1 MKKLL
6 NKSVG
11 LALALLL
18 FVSLLIVGISK
29 IDFSRLTVKAEYSRD
44 YSELT
49 DKELDE
55 LSYRA
60 TPGDET
66 PQITVFTHGLGCD
79 PSYWSHRVTTEE
91 NGKEKWIFGYQSYS
105 MVERLRQRIGED
117 KTTVMTASVG
127 FGKKAVEWANTKKT
141 RDEAK
146 SKHVSDENDYIG
158 IENPAASLRS
168 EYHNFDKLDNDR
180 QINLYG
186 CNTRKGIGYDYKTRD
201 DEDSVKHSLQA
212 SDVNKHIIIVFES
225 IEPEIS
231 DEKTIAQSND
241 YVYAQLEY
249 ILDSLSYQYC
259 QLTGELPTYNLIG
272 HSRGGI
278 TNLQYAM
285 AHPNNVASIYSMG
298 TPYSGSTFG
307 STTFNGNH
315 ILLSLAGYNKDTEY
329 IASEKY
335 PDTINYNPGV
345 LDILDEELNDSYKNY
360 WNKNYSQYYSHITF
374 RPIGTYVTLEFFLQ
388 VILEFLEGKVNV
400 ETGWGIFDDISEDI
414 KNEIV
419 YFCKEFLDGKEYI
432 EGIFLKYLGSG
443 INLLKIEILEGL
455 FRVCGK
461 DDFADICRN
470 IKNETVLY
478 PHIGIIREGSWVIKD
493 DLFIDLDSQ
502 IAKGYE
508 GAEVVVKLM
517 NVLDGKNA
525 DDRKCT
531 NNVGVAHNLETQNSD
546 IVDYVVNSLNFGI
559 IEKFSYEKVEGGYCI
574 KNLNI
579 EQNGTLIIPESYN
592 GQAVVAIDRLSRD
605 INIGGTESYH
615 SGITEIIIP
624 KTVKEISGY
633 AFYGMN
639 NLKTVSIDSGSILE
653 SIGEGAFMNCKSLA
667 AITLPKGVNKIGT
680 GAFAGCSSLTSFL
693 IGANV
698 SQIGANAF
706 FNCDKL
712 TAINVA
718 TGNTNYSSQDGVL
731 FDYNKTQ
738 LLQYPYGKAGSSYT
752 VPASVS
758 EIGEWAFF
766 GNKTLTTINLN
777 QVNFVRKYAF
787 CGCTNLAAITGSKV
801 KFAEENIAFG
811 TSWLDNAD
819 GDMVVLGKVL
829 LEYRGSA
836 KSVNLQGIASIA
848 PFAFSENTTLEKIT
862 IDNELINIGQNAF
875 YQCENLKD
883 IYLNNTSQMV
893 FIGTNSFGSS
903 NEERTIYVPHNL
915 YTEYRDNEFWKQYAD
930 KVTVH
935 QTQILFNSNGGN
947 NCEDIHIGYFEYISE
962 LPVPQKDGYVF
973 LGWYDNAGLEGNRIE
988 EGLLWESL
996 EDTIT
1001 LYAKY
1006 RQKSTVV
1013 YSINY
1018 HPNGGTV
1025 ADDATH
1031 TYTSDD
1037 EVILSEAT
1045 KKNYIF
1051 KGWYYDE
1058 ALKISAGNGWGS
1070 GEKGNKDLYAKW
1082 EGIQVKVTVNQKD
1095 TVYIEYGSR
1104 GYLPKYSGNVEK
1116 GYEYIGWAESKSPT
1130 VRLTDEN
1137 GRLLSAWNRAEDTN
1151 LTLVPMFNPITY
1163 TITFI
1168 LPDEVEEPGNPDTYT
1183 IETATFTLKSPT
1195 RNGYIFDGWY
1205 ENGKEI
1211 SSITKGSTGNKTIE
1225 SRWNKLYT
1233 ISFYANGGRA
1243 CNSITGTYGEKINLP
1258 YSYRTGCTGKWSD
1271 GYAFGASYT
1280 IVGDKTFSAIW
1291 KSNQY
1296 KIYFTIF
1303 GKVVRTGTYTYFDDG
1318 TAILWEQPYSYVP
1331 EAPSSWYT
1339 FDGWYK
1345 KSTFTSRVTEVIKG
1359 ETGDRTV
1366 YGRWK
1371 YNRPGTFT
1379 ITDDGVFKQSSDW
1392 INLKEITGYT
1402 LSELKAQGYKSITFN
1417 GELTVW
1423 QKDDGYKYM
1432 QIYDGTGSNAKRIHE
1447 WWIDHR
1453 DGKTKKVWQLN
1464 NDGSLTINLD
1474 ALTNDT
1480 LCFRYTASGA
1490 FSDTWYNSNCMIT
1503 VKSLNK

>member
-6 NKSVG
+6 NKSIGLG
-11 LALALLL
+11 LAIFL
-18 FVSLLIVGISK
+18 FVSLLLVGISK
-29 IDFSRLTVKAEYSRD
+29 IDFSLLAAKAEYSRD

-49 DKELDE
+49 DEELDR
-55 LSYRA
+55 LSFRSEISN
-60 TPGDET
+60 DT
-66 PQITVFTHGLGCD
+66 PQITVFTHGFGST
-79 PSYWSHRVTTEE
+79 PSHWTSDDNYNFAYEE
-91 NGKEKWIFGYQSYS
+91 AS
-105 MVERLRQRIGED
+105 MVEQLCRKLDGED
-117 KTTVMTASVG
+117 GEESHAVVFKAKVEYLGTDPWDEKTYSL
-127 FGKKAVEWANTKKT
+127 E
-141 RDEAK
+141 EAT
-146 SKHVSDENDYIG
+146 SKFVSDTNPMYPDVENNAG
-158 IENPAASLRS
+158 AASLRNNYNNVAKA
-168 EYHNFDKLDNDR
+168 EDYDTAEEREDLTDRRFLRLWYCNPKNGYNCGQEDQRDKL
-180 QINLYG
+180 
-186 CNTRKGIGYDYKTRD
+186 T
-201 DEDSVKHSLQA
+201 A
-212 SDVNKHIIIVFES
+212 ADVSRHIIVIFES
-225 IEPEIS
+225 AYS
-231 DEKTIAQSND
+231 SMSND
-241 YVYAQLEY
+241 FVYGELEY
-249 ILDSLSYQYC
+249 ILDVLSYQYC
-259 QLTGELPTYNLIG
+259 QLTEKLPTYNLIG
-272 HSRGGI
+272 HSRGGM
-278 TNLQYAM
+278 TNLQYALG
-285 AHPNNVASIYSMG
+285 HPYNVASLYSMG
-298 TPYSGSTFG
+298 TPYNGSAFG
-307 STTFNGNH
+307 GAAIGDSHPF
-315 ILLSLAGYNKDTEY
+315 LSLVGYTRSHTYTDAKDY
-329 IASEKY
+329 V
-335 PDTINYNPGV
+335 PGI
-345 LDILDEELNDSYKNY
+345 LDILNSELNESYKSY
-360 WNKNYSQYYSHITF
+360 WNDHYSEYSHIAF
-374 RPIGTYVTLEFFLQ
+374 KPIGSYVTLGFILQALVEF
-388 VILEFLEGKVNV
+388 IPNDKLETLVRGFALWG
-400 ETGWGIFDDISEDI
+400 ETEWGIYNRRNMKLFLRRRVAILIDIIKDIVKEILGTPDNPWIQILDNVRTQEIPYPHLGVSYDLNFSYADDI
-414 KNEIV
+414 
-419 YFCKEFLDGKEYI
+419 
-432 EGIFLKYLGSG
+432 
-443 INLLKIEILEGL
+443 
-455 FRVCGK
+455 
-461 DDFADICRN
+461 
-470 IKNETVLY
+470 
-478 PHIGIIREGSWVIKD
+478 
-493 DLFIDLDSQ
+493 FIDLNSQVAEGYTGRQVKVRLMDSIDQ
-502 IAKGYE
+502 MAGK
-508 GAEVVVKLM
+508 K
-517 NVLDGKNA
+517 NVDQP
-525 DDRKCT
+525 
-531 NNVGVAHNLETQNSD
+531 GVAHNLETHNPY
-546 IVDYVVNSLNFGI
+546 IVDYVVNDLSAGQGKAQPYDI
-559 IEKFSYEKVEGGYCI
+559 RYVEGGCI
-574 KNLNI
+574 ITNLKFN
-579 EQNGTLIIPESYN
+579 ENEDQSVLTIPETYK
-592 GQAVVAIDRLSRD
+592 GQTVVGIDKLTRD
-605 INIGGTESYH
+605 IEVGGTKNYH
-615 SGITEIIIP
+615 SEIEKVIIP
-624 KTVKEISGY
+624 KTVKKISDY

-667 AITLPKGVNKIGT
+667 SITLPKGVNKIGT

-787 CGCTNLAAITGSKV
+787 CECTNLASITGSKV
-801 KFAEENIAFG
+801 KFAEEDIAFG
-811 TSWLDNAD
+811 TSWLNNAN
-819 GDMVVLGKVL
+819 GDMVVLGKAL

-930 KVTVH
+930 EITVH
-935 QTQILFNSNGGN
+935 QTKILFNSNGGN
-947 NCEDIHIGYFEYISE
+947 NCEAVSVEYLDYIGE

-973 LGWYDNAGLEGNRIE
+973 LGWYDNTDLEGNRIE

-1031 TYTSDD
+1031 KYTSDD

-1058 ALKISAGNGWGS
+1058 ALKISAGNGWGI
-1070 GEKGNKDLYAKW
+1070 GETGNKDLYAKW

-1130 VRLTDEN
+1130 VRLTDEK

-1168 LPDEVEEPGNPDTYT
+1168 LQDGVEEPGNPDTYT

-1211 SSITKGSTGNKTIE
+1211 SSIPKGSTGNKTIE
-1225 SRWNKLYT
+1225 SHWKKLYT

-1243 CNSITGTYGEKINLP
+1243 CNSITGTYGETIRLP

-1318 TAILWEQPYSYVP
+1318 TAILWDQPYSYVP

-1345 KSTFTSRVTEVIKG
+1345 KSTFTSRVTEVTKG
-1359 ETGDRTV
+1359 ETGDKTV
-1366 YGRWK
+1366 YGRWR
-1371 YNRPGTFT
+1371 YRRSETFT

-1402 LSELKAQGYKSITFN
+1402 LSELKAQGYKNITFN

-1423 QKDDGYKYM
+1423 QKNDGYKYM

-1480 LCFRYTASGA
+1480 LCFRYTASGNFA
-1490 FSDTWYNSNCMIT
+1490 DTWYNSDCMIT

>member
-11 LALALLL
+11 LGLAVFL
-18 FVSLLIVGISK
+18 FVFMIILGISK
-29 IDFSRLTVKAEYSRD
+29 IDFSLLSAKAEYSRD
-44 YSELT
+44 YLELT
-49 DKELDE
+49 DEELDC
-55 LSYRA
+55 LSFRSEISR
-60 TPGDET
+60 DD
-66 PQITVFTHGLGCD
+66 PQITVFTHGYGSTSAHWTSD
-79 PSYWSHRVTTEE
+79 NNYKFAYEE
-91 NGKEKWIFGYQSYS
+91 SS
-105 MVERLRQRIGED
+105 MVEQLCRKLDGED
-117 KTTVMTASVG
+117 GDESNAVVFKANVKYSGVMPWREKKYTLEEAAS
-127 FGKKAVEWANTKKT
+127 EL
-141 RDEAK
+141 
-146 SKHVSDENDYIG
+146 VSDTNPMYPSVEN
-158 IENPAASLRS
+158 NPGAASLRNNYNKVAKA
-168 EYHNFDKLDNDR
+168 ED
-180 QINLYG
+180 
-186 CNTRKGIGYDYKTRD
+186 YDTPEER
-201 DEDSVKHSLQA
+201 EDLTNRRSLQMQYCNSKNGYNGGKGDSHNNLTA
-212 SDVNKHIIIVFES
+212 ADVAKHIIVIFKS
-225 IEPEIS
+225 NNS
-231 DEKTIAQSND
+231 RMSND
-241 YVYAQLEY
+241 FVYGELEY
-249 ILDSLSYQYC
+249 ILDVLSYQYC
-259 QLTGELPTYNLIG
+259 QLTGKLPTYNLIG
-272 HSRGGI
+272 HSRGGMN
-278 TNLQYAM
+278 NLQYALG
-285 AHPNNVASIYSMG
+285 HPYNVASLYSMG
-298 TPYSGSTFG
+298 TPYNGSAFGGATVSGKRLFLDLIG
-307 STTFNGNH
+307 MD
-315 ILLSLAGYNKDTEY
+315 KDFEY
-329 IASEKY
+329 TDKEKTDY
-335 PDTINYNPGV
+335 WPGV
-345 LDILDEELNDSYKNY
+345 QDILNSELNASYKNY
-360 WNKNYSQYYSHITF
+360 WNSHYTEYSHIAF
-374 RPIGTYVTLEFFLQ
+374 KPIGSYVTIGFILQLLIDVFTYTVTDNNAIETIIRVVAALGEDVLCVCSYLTPKGVFLRLIASALDYVKDVIKKYAGAITEPWMQILNNIRTVKVSYTHIGTSFNLTYVYT
-388 VILEFLEGKVNV
+388 
-400 ETGWGIFDDISEDI
+400 DDI
-414 KNEIV
+414 
-419 YFCKEFLDGKEYI
+419 
-432 EGIFLKYLGSG
+432 
-443 INLLKIEILEGL
+443 
-455 FRVCGK
+455 
-461 DDFADICRN
+461 
-470 IKNETVLY
+470 
-478 PHIGIIREGSWVIKD
+478 
-493 DLFIDLDSQ
+493 FIDLDSQ
-502 IAKGYE
+502 IAYGYT
-508 GAEVVVKLM
+508 GADVRVRLM
-517 NVLDGKNA
+517 DTVDQVEIKKNINA
-525 DDRKCT
+525 P
-531 NNVGVAHNLETQNSD
+531 GVAHNLETHSPD
-546 IVDYVVNSLNFGI
+546 IINYIVNDISAGQG
-559 IEKFSYEKVEGGYCI
+559 EAQPYDVRYVEGGCI
-574 KNLNI
+574 ITNLRFN
-579 EQNGTLIIPESYN
+579 ENEDKSVLTIPETYK
-592 GQAVVAIDRLSRD
+592 GQTVLGIDKLTRD
-605 INIGGTESYH
+605 IEVGGTKNYH
-615 SGITEIIIP
+615 NEIEKIIIP
-624 KTVKEISGY
+624 KTVKEISDY

-653 SIGEGAFMNCKSLA
+653 SIGEGAFMNCKSLTS
-667 AITLPKGVNKIGT
+667 ITLPENVKKIG
-680 GAFAGCSSLTSFL
+680 GSAFWGCSSLTSFL

-787 CGCTNLAAITGSKV
+787 CECTNLASITGSKV
-801 KFAEENIAFG
+801 KFAEEDIAFG

-819 GDMVVLGKVL
+819 GDMVVLGKAL

-862 IDNELINIGQNAF
+862 IDNELINIGRNAF

-930 KVTVH
+930 EITVH
-935 QTQILFNSNGGN
+935 QTKILFNSNGGN
-947 NCEDIHIGYFEYISE
+947 NCEAVSVEYLDYIGE

-973 LGWYDNAGLEGNRIE
+973 LGWYDNADLEGNRIE

-1058 ALKISAGNGWGS
+1058 ALKISAGNGWGI
-1070 GEKGNKDLYAKW
+1070 GETGNKDLYAKW

-1168 LPDEVEEPGNPDTYT
+1168 LPDGVEEPGNPDTYT

-1243 CNSITGTYGEKINLP
+1243 CNSITGTYGETIRLP

-1345 KSTFTSRVTEVIKG
+1345 KSTFTSRVTEVTKG
-1359 ETGDRTV
+1359 ETGDKTV

-1432 QIYDGTGSNAKRIHE
+1432 QIYDGTGSDAKRIHE

-1480 LCFRYTASGA
+1480 LCFRYTASGT
-1490 FSDTWYNSNCMIT
+1490 FSDTWYNSDCMIT